1 MGYSK
6 IALEEADSSRYYG
19 PLIRYDGHASI
30 KGPCGDTMDFWI
42 KEENDTV
49 ENISF
54 TTDGCVSSRACG
66 SMACNMAQG
75 KTLAKAALLSQKNVL
90 DALGKF
96 PEASMHCALLATNTL
111 KAAIEDLEAH
121 RRLTKINNKIIVTS
135 GKGGVGKSTIAVYTA
150 VGLAQKG
157 KRVGLLDLDL
167 HGPSIPTMLGI
178 TAPKIEECPMGLIPV
193 ESHGLKV
200 MSIGFL
206 LESSDDAV
214 AWRGPRK
221 SIMIKHFLRQV
232 AWGELD
238 YLIIDT
244 PPGTGDE
251 LMAIIE
257 NAGELKGAIVVTT
270 PQKVAAVDVRKA
282 ITFCKDLKIPILG
295 LVENMSGLA
304 CPKCG
309 EVTDFFPRGAVDQ
322 ICKDMD
328 VVCLSS
334 IPMDSTL
341 TSAADA
347 GEVEPN
353 RAAFLKIVN
362 HLIEEK

>member
-1 MGYSK
+1 MGYSE
-6 IALEEADSSRYYG
+6 IALEQADSSRYYG
-19 PLIRYDGHASI
+19 PLIKYDGHASI

-42 KEENDTV
+42 KEENGTI

-75 KTLAKAALLSQKNVL
+75 ITLAKGLRLTQQNVL
-90 DALGKF
+90 DKLGRF
-96 PEASMHCALLATNTL
+96 PEASAHCALLATNTL
-111 KAAIEDLEAH
+111 KAAIQDLEAK
-121 RRLTKINNKIIVTS
+121 RRLAKIKNKIIVTS

-157 KRVGLLDLDL
+157 ERVGLLDLDL
-167 HGPSIPTMLGI
+167 HGPSVPTMLGI
-178 TAPKIEECPMGLIPV
+178 TSTKIEEGPVGLIPV

-206 LESSDDAV
+206 LENNDDAV

-221 SIMIKHFLRQV
+221 NIMIKYFLRQV
-232 AWGELD
+232 DWGELD

-251 LMAIIE
+251 LMALIE
-257 NAGELKGAIVVTT
+257 NAGDLKGAIVVTT

-295 LVENMSGLA
+295 LVENMSGLV
-304 CPKCG
+304 CSKCG
-309 EVTDFFPRGAVDQ
+309 EVTEFFPRGAVDQ

-328 VVCLSS
+328 VACISAV
-334 IPMDSTL
+334 PMDSKL
-341 TSAADA
+341 ANAADV
-347 GEVEPN
+347 GEVECD
-353 RAAFLKIVN
+353 RAALLKIVN